1 WPEEGMRRLTGGIA
15 DQHYAPT
22 AGALKNL
29 IMENIPPEN
38 IFLTGNSV
46 IDALVSVSNKIEQS
60 SILRKQ
66 LESQFDFIDKN
77 KKMILVTLH

>member
-1 WPEEGMRRLTGGIA
+1 MSDCWCIE
-15 DQHYAPT
+15 
-22 AGALKNL
+22 NL

-77 KKMILVTLH
+77 KK